1 MKFFNLPAFIISLA
15 LGLFISYAFHS
26 NYEEIHVYPNL
37 NNINDIL
44 YKDKAN
50 QCFKFKA
57 NKIQCPKTAEQI
69 KQIPIQ

>member
-1 MKFFNLPAFIISLA
+1 MKFLNFPAFIISLA
-15 LGLFISYAFHS
+15 LGLFVSYTFHS

-57 NKIQCPKTAEQI
+57 EKIECPKDPKEIT
-69 KQIPIQ
+69 KIPIQ